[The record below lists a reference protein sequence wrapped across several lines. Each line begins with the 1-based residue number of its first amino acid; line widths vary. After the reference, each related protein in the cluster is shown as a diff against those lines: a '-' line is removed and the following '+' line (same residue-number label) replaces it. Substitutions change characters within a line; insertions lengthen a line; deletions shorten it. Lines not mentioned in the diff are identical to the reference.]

1 MWKKKKGIKARAEYE
16 EGRRTF
22 HVVAIT
28 SSNDGRAV
36 SQVLVKMGFFLRL
49 IKGEIRNNM
58 KSIIV
63 GVFSK
68 LPLISVFC

>member
-1 MWKKKKGIKARAEYE
+1 MDRCNREIGVGMWKKKKEIKARAEYE

-36 SQVLVKMGFFLRL
+36 S
-49 IKGEIRNNM
+49 
-58 KSIIV
+58 
-63 GVFSK
+63 
-68 LPLISVFC
+68 

>member
-1 MWKKKKGIKARAEYE
+1 MWKKKKEIKARAEYE

-36 SQVLVKMGFFLRL
+36 S
-49 IKGEIRNNM
+49 
-58 KSIIV
+58 
-63 GVFSK
+63 
-68 LPLISVFC
+68 